1 VRADER
7 TRTADLLQLRV
18 IGQPLQGFA
27 ESCRSRIFEGVSF
40 LCLTACCA
48 RGGIRVVS
56 TEALLLHDPTPSC
69 THPKYAQHLTR
80 DTIIQLALDRYSR
93 WMPFLG
99 CNTAEAIDEAL
110 G

>member
-1 VRADER
+1 MLPSLLSEARELPATRFPMSSMLMPGSRA
-7 TRTADLLQLRV
+7 
-18 IGQPLQGFA
+18 
-27 ESCRSRIFEGVSF
+27 
-40 LCLTACCA
+40 
-48 RGGIRVVS
+48 
-56 TEALLLHDPTPSC
+56 ALHL
-69 THPKYAQHLTR
+69 KYAQHLTR